1 MPGVLL
7 FLPFLLIRFGL
18 LAAKTGRPCPPGG
31 PLCPHAGEGR
41 RSPTPSTNWP
51 PWGSSWPCAPA
62 ASRVAAPGTWH
73 GGLVLYLLGLVLC
86 AVSVLHFAAPDQDG
100 LNTQG
105 IYRLSRN
112 PMYLGYFVCFLGMAL
127 LTRSWVPLA
136 LVLVFQGS
144 AHWIILAEERW
155 CQETFGE
162 AYRQYRGG

>member
-1 MPGVLL
+1 MG
-7 FLPFLLIRFGL
+7 IL
-18 LAAKTGRPCPPGG
+18 LA
-31 PLCPHAGEGR
+31 LC
-41 RSPTPSTNWP
+41 
-51 PWGSSWPCAPA
+51 
-62 ASRVAAPGTWH
+62 ASRIQSGSTGTWY

-127 LTRSWVPLA
+127 LTRAWVLLA

-144 AHWIILAEERW
+144 AHWIILAEEWW

-162 AYRQYRGG
+162 AYRQYRGRVRRYL

>member
-18 LAAKTGRPCPPGG
+18 LAAKNRQALPRAAHFAPMQGREKIAYAVYQLATLGILLALCAGRIQTG
-31 PLCPHAGEGR
+31 
-41 RSPTPSTNWP
+41 ST
-51 PWGSSWPCAPA
+51 
-62 ASRVAAPGTWH
+62 GTWY
-73 GGLVLYLLGLVLC
+73 GGLTVYLLGLVLC

-105 IYRLSRN
+105 
-112 PMYLGYFVCFLGMAL
+112 YLGYFVCFLGMAL
-127 LTRSWVPLA
+127 LTRSWVLLA

-162 AYRQYRGG
+162 AYRQYRGRVRRYL

>member
-1 MPGVLL
+1 M
-7 FLPFLLIRFGL
+7 
-18 LAAKTGRPCPPGG
+18 
-31 PLCPHAGEGR
+31 
-41 RSPTPSTNWP
+41 
-51 PWGSSWPCAPA
+51 
-62 ASRVAAPGTWH
+62 
-73 GGLVLYLLGLVLC
+73 YLLGLILC

-127 LTRSWVPLA
+127 LTRSWVLLA

-162 AYRQYRGG
+162 AYRQYRGRVRRYL

>member
-7 FLPFLLIRFGL
+7 FLPFLLVRFGL
-18 LAAKTGRPCPPGG
+18 LAAKNRQALPRAAHFAPMQGREKIAYAVYQLATLGILLA
-31 PLCPHAGEGR
+31 LC
-41 RSPTPSTNWP
+41 
-51 PWGSSWPCAPA
+51 
-62 ASRVAAPGTWH
+62 

-127 LTRSWVPLA
+127 LTRSWVLLA

-144 AHWIILAEERW
+144 AHWIILAEEWW

-162 AYRQYRGG
+162 AYRQYRGRVRRYL

>member
-1 MPGVLL
+1 MQGREKIAYAVYQLATL
-7 FLPFLLIRFGL
+7 GIL
-18 LAAKTGRPCPPGG
+18 LALCAGRIQTG
-31 PLCPHAGEGR
+31 
-41 RSPTPSTNWP
+41 ST
-51 PWGSSWPCAPA
+51 
-62 ASRVAAPGTWH
+62 GTWY
-73 GGLVLYLLGLVLC
+73 GGLTVYLLGLVLC

-127 LTRSWVPLA
+127 LTRSWVLLA

-162 AYRQYRGG
+162 AYRQYRGRVRRYL